1 MGSAAVTTT
10 VRPDTDVVAG
20 FIAGEGCFTSGG
32 HRDCRFVVSLG
43 ATDSEMVDFLKGF
56 FGVGHTYWYARRKDH
71 YDDEAI
77 YAVRA
82 LRDLVEVIVPFMDE
96 HLPPCHK
103 RVQYEAWRSELVDY
117 WDHKAK
123 RRRPCTVDGCDRPR
137 RAKGLCRQHYYAAN
151 GR

>member
-1 MGSAAVTTT
+1 MSRVTKAAA
-10 VRPDTDVVAG
+10 VAG
-20 FIAGEGCFTSGG
+20 FVAAEGCFTTKG
-32 HRDCRFVVSLG
+32 RQAFRFEVGLG
-43 ATDSEMVDFLKGF
+43 SADTAMCLDLQQF
-56 FGVGHTYWYARRKDH
+56 FGVGHTFAYARRQPH
-71 YDDEAI
+71 YDDEVT
-77 YAVRA
+77 YAVQS

-103 RVQYEAWRSELVDY
+103 RVQYEAWRRELVDY

-137 RAKGLCRQHYYAAN
+137 RAKGLCRQHYYAAH